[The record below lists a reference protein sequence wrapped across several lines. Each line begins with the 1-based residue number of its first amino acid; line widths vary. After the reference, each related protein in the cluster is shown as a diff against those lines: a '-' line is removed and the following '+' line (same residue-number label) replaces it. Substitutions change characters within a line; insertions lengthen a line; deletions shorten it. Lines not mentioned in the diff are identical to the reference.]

1 MHFQS
6 KGKYNKVD
14 SGTKENFENISLL
27 LLYERGNKSLSFIV
41 NNVETATSH
50 PR

>member
-6 KGKYNKVD
+6 KGKDKKVD
-14 SGTKENFENISLL
+14 SGTKEDSGNISLL

-41 NNVETATSH
+41 DNV
-50 PR
+50 